1 MRPLFQQT
9 LKVMIQ
15 AFRRLEQHVPPPQPV
30 PWKDG
35 FVFRHVE
42 KTVQQALVQKLAR
55 VVSGL
60 HAVDVL
66 LLHGFVQEQGVLNR
80 TFDEINED
88 IAFLAAAITN
98 DTVTELH
105 KQYLEAFYA
114 EEFDNPDSPI
124 DSTQKRNFPRR
135 RKIRAYI
142 TRALGEG
149 VNQSK
154 ALDAGET
161 ISKAYSGYVHAASP
175 QIMDMCGGEP
185 PRFHLTG
192 MNGTPRVAEHVEH
205 AWNYF
210 YRGLLTV
217 TIVAKALGDGE
228 LVDHMYKCISQ
239 FATASGTNFSGRATA
254 EGVRLSVNRTV
265 F

>member
-15 AFRRLEQHVPPPQPV
+15 AFRRLEQQVPPPQPV

-60 HAVDVL
+60 HAIDVL
-66 LLHGFVQEQGVLNR
+66 LLRGFVQEQGVLNR

-124 DSTQKRNFPRR
+124 DSTKSAISLP
-135 RKIRAYI
+135 
-142 TRALGEG
+142 EG
-149 VNQSK
+149 K
-154 ALDAGET
+154 
-161 ISKAYSGYVHAASP
+161 SGHTSQECWA
-175 QIMDMCGGEP
+175 
-185 PRFHLTG
+185 
-192 MNGTPRVAEHVEH
+192 
-205 AWNYF
+205 
-210 YRGLLTV
+210 RG
-217 TIVAKALGDGE
+217 
-228 LVDHMYKCISQ
+228 
-239 FATASGTNFSGRATA
+239 
-254 EGVRLSVNRTV
+254 
-265 F
+265 